1 MHMGAH
7 SSTTSNTHTQTHAQL
22 FQDVYW
28 KLWGV
33 SIHACRCY
41 RYVNHKSKIASKEVL
56 AMWKDPS
63 QRSIAASILY
73 YNISIAQA
81 CDLHLPSTS
90 PCAFSAANLGSKL
103 KELVQKEGG
112 DFKKVEISV
121 KRYRSQ
127 EVVHDKG
134 GAWVTKIF
142 LMEFKK
148 WNKSLRFN

>member
-1 MHMGAH
+1 
-7 SSTTSNTHTQTHAQL
+7 
-22 FQDVYW
+22 
-28 KLWGV
+28 
-33 SIHACRCY
+33 
-41 RYVNHKSKIASKEVL
+41 
-56 AMWKDPS
+56 MWKDPS